1 MTQSSL
7 FDHSCAF
14 FCCQAAQAAGAD
26 GGAGKAVRP
35 WITLKIRLGRG
46 EASCAPAAPGQIEV
60 AQSRRHFDL
69 RRCSAGCSG
78 IMTSPSPQRYLMQ
91 LWRCG
96 LSVHTVHAQTLDTG
110 MEGLFC
116 WWLKD
121 GGQVIPMFCVRL
133 MKLFRTLT
141 QGSHILVFNANSC
154 FYSCDVFLSHL
165 HVLTPNSSNKGS
177 VIAQRQIQRH
187 MMAFGLSNIGS
198 WVGLGKDH
206 NRLN

>member
-91 LWRCG
+91 LWWCG

-110 MEGLFC
+110 MESLFC

-141 QGSHILVFNANSC
+141 QGSNVLVFNANSC
-154 FYSCDVFLSHL
+154 FYSCDVSSHTSTFSLPTRLIKAQLLLSVRYSDIWWL
-165 HVLTPNSSNKGS
+165 LDCQTLAVGS
-177 VIAQRQIQRH
+177 V
-187 MMAFGLSNIGS
+187 
-198 WVGLGKDH
+198 
-206 NRLN
+206 

>member
-154 FYSCDVFLSHL
+154 FYSCDVFPLTLPRSHSQLVKQRLSHCSASDTATYDGFWTVK
-165 HVLTPNSSNKGS
+165 HW
-177 VIAQRQIQRH
+177 Q
-187 MMAFGLSNIGS
+187 
-198 WVGLGKDH
+198 LGRFRK
-206 NRLN
+206 RS